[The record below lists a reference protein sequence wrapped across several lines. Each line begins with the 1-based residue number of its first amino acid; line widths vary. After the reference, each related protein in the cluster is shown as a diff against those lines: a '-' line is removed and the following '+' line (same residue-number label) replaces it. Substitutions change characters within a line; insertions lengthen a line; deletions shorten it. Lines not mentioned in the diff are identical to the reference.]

1 MMITLLNYD
10 DDDVSTRVA
19 DQIFITLK
27 LYLDEMITEKLF
39 FLETTE
45 KNDNI

>member
-19 DQIFITLK
+19 DQIFIALK
-27 LYLDEMITEKLF
+27 TVFRGDDNRKALLF
-39 FLETTE
+39 R
-45 KNDNI
+45 DY